1 MTHKIENTFIQEEL
15 QEALAEL
22 KESRERE
29 KRLAEENKAI
39 LSAISAMSEAKNRHE
54 IFSGL
59 KRVLKKYI
67 DFDDF
72 VVLSRHCE
80 EPSFSTLLTTNRV
93 FAHIAWSE
101 GDKFNRALGG
111 DCILLFE
118 PYKSDEFRNI
128 NSFIQTHIGSVLLT
142 GIDAEVTQ
150 SVILLIGNQQ
160 GQFSI
165 ESKETLKRFLPLVE
179 RAVIDIE
186 HKEKLQR
193 IVEARTHELAMA
205 REESERANKAKS
217 EFLAVMSHELRT
229 PLNSVLGMLDLLKD
243 SSISRYQG
251 DVIQQIESSA
261 ELLLALISDILDISK
276 IESGN
281 FSLLE
286 QWTNL
291 SDTATSV
298 LRQQQQLAESK
309 GLSFHFNLHFDPHK
323 EYWLDPIR
331 ISQILFNLVGN
342 AVKFTQTGEIHIR
355 LSIEKNKLT
364 LVVKDTGIG
373 IEEDKISSL
382 FVAFKQADSSITRKF
397 GGTGLGLAITKH
409 LVELMSGTISVS
421 SEFGKGSE
429 FLVCLP
435 VKELRRNKGDNTAR
449 AYSFNKGLNILVVE
463 DTKSNQMVIKLLL
476 SKLGHKVFMANNG
489 SEAINFIEKNEVPL
503 DMVLMDV
510 SMPVMDGL
518 TATRTLRSN
527 GFQVP
532 IVALTAHALESDR
545 QNCLGAGM
553 DSFIAK
559 PVRIHELENVIQTLR
574 NTEP

>member
-1 MTHKIENTFIQEEL
+1 MTHKIENTFIKEEL

-72 VVLSRHCE
+72 IVLSRHRE

-93 FAHIAWSE
+93 FAHITWSE
-101 GDKFNRALGG
+101 GDRFNRALGG
-111 DCILLFE
+111 ECILLFE
-118 PYKSDEFRNI
+118 PYKANEFQNI

-150 SVILLIGNQQ
+150 SVILLVGNRS

-193 IVEARTHELAMA
+193 IVEARTHELAVA

-217 EFLAVMSHELRT
+217 EFLAMMSHELRT

-243 SSISRYQG
+243 SGISKYQSE
-251 DVIQQIESSA
+251 VVQQMENSA

-298 LRQQQQLAESK
+298 LKQQQQVAENK
-309 GLSFHFNLHFDPHK
+309 GLSFHYSLLFDPHK
-323 EYWLDPIR
+323 DYWLDPIR

-355 LSIEKNKLT
+355 LAVERNN
-364 LVVKDTGIG
+364 LVLAVRDTGIG

-429 FLVCLP
+429 FLVRLP
-435 VKELRRNKGDNTAR
+435 VKELKQSKNDNVTKVK
-449 AYSFNKGLNILVVE
+449 SFNKRLNILVVE

-489 SEAINFIEKNEVPL
+489 REAIEFIRRNEAPL

-518 TATRTLRSN
+518 TATRTLRNN
-527 GFQVP
+527 GFQMP

-545 QNCLGAGM
+545 QDCLKSGM

-559 PVRIHELENVIQTLR
+559 PVRKHELESVIQTFHR
-574 NTEP
+574 VEP

>member
-111 DCILLFE
+111 DCILLFD

-217 EFLAVMSHELRT
+217 EFLAMMSHELRT
-229 PLNSVLGMLDLLKD
+229 PLNSVLGMLDLLKN

-409 LVELMSGTISVS
+409 LVELMSGNY
-421 SEFGKGSE
+421 FG
-429 FLVCLP
+429 F
-435 VKELRRNKGDNTAR
+435 
-449 AYSFNKGLNILVVE
+449 
-463 DTKSNQMVIKLLL
+463 
-476 SKLGHKVFMANNG
+476 
-489 SEAINFIEKNEVPL
+489 
-503 DMVLMDV
+503 
-510 SMPVMDGL
+510 
-518 TATRTLRSN
+518 
-527 GFQVP
+527 
-532 IVALTAHALESDR
+532 
-545 QNCLGAGM
+545 
-553 DSFIAK
+553 
-559 PVRIHELENVIQTLR
+559 
-574 NTEP
+574 

>member
-1 MTHKIENTFIQEEL
+1 MTHKIENTFIKEEL

-72 VVLSRHCE
+72 IVLSRHCE
-80 EPSFSTLLTTNRV
+80 ESSFSTLLTTNRA
-93 FAHIAWSE
+93 FAHITWSE
-101 GDKFNRALGG
+101 GDRFNRALGG
-111 DCILLFE
+111 ECILLFE
-118 PYKSDEFRNI
+118 PYKANEFQNI

-150 SVILLIGNQQ
+150 SVILLVGNRP

-193 IVEARTHELAMA
+193 IVEARTHELAVA

-217 EFLAVMSHELRT
+217 EFLAMMSHELRT

-243 SSISRYQG
+243 SGISKYQSE
-251 DVIQQIESSA
+251 VVQQMENSA

-298 LRQQQQLAESK
+298 LKQQQQLAENK
-309 GLSFHFNLHFDPHK
+309 GLSFHYNLLFDPHND
-323 EYWLDPIR
+323 YWLDPIR

-355 LSIEKNKLT
+355 LAVERNN
-364 LVVKDTGIG
+364 LVLAVRDTGIG

-429 FLVCLP
+429 FLVRLP
-435 VKELRRNKGDNTAR
+435 VKELRRSKSGNVTKTEP
-449 AYSFNKGLNILVVE
+449 FNKILNILVVE
-463 DTKSNQMVIKLLL
+463 DTQSNQMVIKLLL

-489 SEAINFIEKNEVPL
+489 SEAIEFIGRDEVPL

-545 QNCLGAGM
+545 QDCLESGM
-553 DSFIAK
+553 NSFIAK
-559 PVRIHELENVIQTLR
+559 PVRKHELESVIQTFHR
-574 NTEP
+574 VEP

>member
-1 MTHKIENTFIQEEL
+1 MTHKIENTFIKEEL

-72 VVLSRHCE
+72 IVLSRHCE

-93 FAHIAWSE
+93 FAHITWSE
-101 GDKFNRALGG
+101 GDRFNRALSGE
-111 DCILLFE
+111 CILLFE
-118 PYKSDEFRNI
+118 PYKANEFQNI

-150 SVILLIGNQQ
+150 SVILLVGNRP

-193 IVEARTHELAMA
+193 IVEARTHELAVA

-217 EFLAVMSHELRT
+217 EFLAMMSHELRT

-243 SSISRYQG
+243 SGISKYQSE
-251 DVIQQIESSA
+251 VVQQMENSA

-298 LRQQQQLAESK
+298 LKQQQQLAENK
-309 GLSFHFNLHFDPHK
+309 GLSFHYNLLFDPHND
-323 EYWLDPIR
+323 YWLDPIR

-355 LSIEKNKLT
+355 LAVERNN
-364 LVVKDTGIG
+364 LVLAVRDTGIG

-382 FVAFKQADSSITRKF
+382 FVTFKQADSSITRKF

-429 FLVCLP
+429 FLVRLP
-435 VKELRRNKGDNTAR
+435 VKELRRSKSGNVTKTEP
-449 AYSFNKGLNILVVE
+449 FNKILNILVVE
-463 DTKSNQMVIKLLL
+463 DTQSNQMVIKLLL

-489 SEAINFIEKNEVPL
+489 SEAIEFIGRDEVSL

-545 QNCLGAGM
+545 QDCLESGM

-559 PVRIHELENVIQTLR
+559 PVRKHELESVIQTFHR
-574 NTEP
+574 VES

>member
-72 VVLSRHCE
+72 IVLSRHCE
-80 EPSFSTLLTTNRV
+80 EPSFSTLLTTNRA
-93 FAHIAWSE
+93 FAHITWSE
-101 GDKFNRALGG
+101 GNKFKRALGG
-111 DCILLFE
+111 ECILLFE
-118 PYKSDEFRNI
+118 PYKADEFQNI

-150 SVILLIGNQQ
+150 SVILLVGNRR

-193 IVEARTHELAMA
+193 IVEARTHELAVA

-217 EFLAVMSHELRT
+217 EFLAMMSHELRT

-243 SSISRYQG
+243 SGISKYQSE
-251 DVIQQIESSA
+251 VVQQMENSA

-298 LRQQQQLAESK
+298 LKQQQQLAESK
-309 GLSFHFNLHFDPHK
+309 GLSFHYSLLFDPDK
-323 EYWLDPIR
+323 DYWLDPIR

-355 LSIEKNKLT
+355 LAVERNNLVLT
-364 LVVKDTGIG
+364 VRDTGIG

-429 FLVCLP
+429 FLVRLP
-435 VKELRRNKGDNTAR
+435 VKELKQSKNDNVTKVK
-449 AYSFNKGLNILVVE
+449 SFNKHLNILVVE

-489 SEAINFIEKNEVPL
+489 REAIEFIRRNEAPL

-518 TATRTLRSN
+518 TATRTLRNN
-527 GFQVP
+527 GFQIP

-545 QNCLGAGM
+545 QDCLKSGM

-559 PVRIHELENVIQTLR
+559 PVRKHELESVIQTFHR
-574 NTEP
+574 VEP